1 MRSTHPN
8 TAVTRLGVLF
18 PLLTLVAC
26 ATGVHGLPDHPVIG
40 TYELKQ
46 RVFDL
51 KSGMRIIVQ
60 EDHNAPQVMFRFR
73 VGSGGTSDPAGKEGI
88 AHLVE
93 HLAFRNKPGGGEVE
107 LRDLQERMGANRAAS
122 TDHDVT
128 EYYTIVHRERLA
140 DLMQLEAWRLS
151 HLLDGV
157 TDAMF
162 QVEREVVR
170 NELRLRYETNSM
182 NIPLE
187 IFEQLFPKGH
197 ALRTSTVIGNHETLK
212 SIQLDDVRAFVKKHY
227 TPNNITVVIA
237 GDVSADAV
245 QKELGRWPVELLF
258 GPEGPTG
265 AAVAPVARPATLS
278 RPPVPAPV
286 DTKLRKVVAPVLE
299 PNLIIA
305 WSAPAGLRGDK
316 ADIISSIASTALN
329 YALVFGIDRKPKDP
343 IESIGASKKRYKDA
357 SVFLIMATLR
367 PDADPEQQRVRILD
381 AVSEAWAGKSVK
393 SGGVFTERV
402 KWGLA
407 TKILRTSSDFASSGG
422 DVLDYYWQTGVPA
435 AYKQRLE
442 ALAGVESS
450 AVKQHVYDYL
460 KRERAVSVFFEPEVD
475 VLAKLGSE
483 GAERTRQLDSSRNVG
498 THRLGEKAD
507 ISLAGIGPDTIRK
520 VITPLRLG
528 SLPQI
533 KLPSG
538 LRFVLLPVKDAPVVD
553 LRLMIPGGAATVEP
567 FGMATLAKS
576 ISFSTCKDYGN
587 LNPVGGS
594 LFRSNG
600 LWDSMYYVSVLDGNL
615 VNGLAVL
622 SDSVS
627 CRKVR
632 EKAHLMLKEP
642 LDEAQERLDRMR
654 KRVQLQA
661 QERFAKELY
670 PNHVY
675 GTSQTEPKVLAGVSF
690 SSMDTFVRSHFRP
703 DRALGIIIGNVD
715 EARVRPMIET
725 YFSRWQG
732 GGGTA
737 SNPAPPAP
745 RDRRAI
751 IVFDRPGATQSSF
764 SFGCR
769 LPDLTAE
776 SFPAHALVG
785 HIVGE
790 DLRAVREEWGATYA
804 LYATLQTYPSTVASL
819 VAGGAVETA
828 RTAEAIKRLLDNL
841 ADIATNGPAIKPFT
855 LKRWDMA
862 IEWNNTVTSNE
873 GRAGLVIAAEKYG
886 LGTQMWD
893 NYGENLANTSRQQVA
908 DLVKSCTGKEVVVV
922 VGDRTILEP
931 AFTALGLAIT
941 E

>member
-1 MRSTHPN
+1 
-8 TAVTRLGVLF
+8 
-18 PLLTLVAC
+18 
-26 ATGVHGLPDHPVIG
+26 
-40 TYELKQ
+40 
-46 RVFDL
+46 
-51 KSGMRIIVQ
+51 
-60 EDHNAPQVMFRFR
+60 
-73 VGSGGTSDPAGKEGI
+73 
-88 AHLVE
+88 
-93 HLAFRNKPGGGEVE
+93 
-107 LRDLQERMGANRAAS
+107 
-122 TDHDVT
+122 
-128 EYYTIVHRERLA
+128 
-140 DLMQLEAWRLS
+140 
-151 HLLDGV
+151 
-157 TDAMF
+157 
-162 QVEREVVR
+162 
-170 NELRLRYETNSM
+170 
-182 NIPLE
+182 
-187 IFEQLFPKGH
+187 
-197 ALRTSTVIGNHETLK
+197 
-212 SIQLDDVRAFVKKHY
+212 
-227 TPNNITVVIA
+227 
-237 GDVSADAV
+237 
-245 QKELGRWPVELLF
+245 
-258 GPEGPTG
+258 
-265 AAVAPVARPATLS
+265 
-278 RPPVPAPV
+278 
-286 DTKLRKVVAPVLE
+286 
-299 PNLIIA
+299 
-305 WSAPAGLRGDK
+305 
-316 ADIISSIASTALN
+316 
-329 YALVFGIDRKPKDP
+329 
-343 IESIGASKKRYKDA
+343 
-357 SVFLIMATLR
+357 
-367 PDADPEQQRVRILD
+367 
-381 AVSEAWAGKSVK
+381 
-393 SGGVFTERV
+393 
-402 KWGLA
+402 
-407 TKILRTSSDFASSGG
+407 
-422 DVLDYYWQTGVPA
+422 
-435 AYKQRLE
+435 
-442 ALAGVESS
+442 
-450 AVKQHVYDYL
+450 
-460 KRERAVSVFFEPEVD
+460 
-475 VLAKLGSE
+475 
-483 GAERTRQLDSSRNVG
+483 
-498 THRLGEKAD
+498 
-507 ISLAGIGPDTIRK
+507 
-520 VITPLRLG
+520 
-528 SLPQI
+528 
-533 KLPSG
+533 
-538 LRFVLLPVKDAPVVD
+538 
-553 LRLMIPGGAATVEP
+553 
-567 FGMATLAKS
+567 
-576 ISFSTCKDYGN
+576 
-587 LNPVGGS
+587 
-594 LFRSNG
+594 
-600 LWDSMYYVSVLDGNL
+600 
-615 VNGLAVL
+615 
-622 SDSVS
+622 
-627 CRKVR
+627 
-632 EKAHLMLKEP
+632 AHLMLKEP